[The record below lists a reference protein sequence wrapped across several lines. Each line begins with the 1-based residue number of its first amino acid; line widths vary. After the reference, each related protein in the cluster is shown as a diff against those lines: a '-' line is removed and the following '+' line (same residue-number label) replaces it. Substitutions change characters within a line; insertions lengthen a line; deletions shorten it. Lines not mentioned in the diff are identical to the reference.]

1 MERELMSLITIL
13 GVVFV
18 VVDLLQQGVGG
29 DKEPVTKV
37 KPMVNGPVFWMIE
50 GAPGQ
55 VV

>member
-18 VVDLLQQGVGG
+18 VVDVLQKGTGT
-29 DKEPVTKV
+29 KEPVTKV
-37 KPMVNGPVFWMIE
+37 KPMANGPYYWMVE
-50 GAPGQ
+50 GADGQ